1 MKDNRN
7 PAGDKWQPGQSLQD
21 VSSWQDVDITHA
33 VPENLTNVGTPT
45 SELPPRVP
53 EKSLLG
59 QHPFPALVFDTEI
72 YLP

>member
-1 MKDNRN
+1 
-7 PAGDKWQPGQSLQD
+7 
-21 VSSWQDVDITHA
+21 
-33 VPENLTNVGTPT
+33 
-45 SELPPRVP
+45 VP